1 MELKLHSDED
11 GFKSAELVS
20 ATLPKGSVS
29 SLEPAHST
37 TEAIRGLLWEL
48 TLYNFDETTEE
59 YRFVEENLKEIE
71 G

>member
-1 MELKLHSDED
+1 MELKLHIDKD
-11 GFKSAELVS
+11 GYKFAELVS
-20 ATLPKGSVS
+20 PTLPKGSVS

-37 TEAIRGLLWEL
+37 TEAIRRLLREL
-48 TLYNFDETTEE
+48 TLHNFDETTDE

>member
-20 ATLPKGSVS
+20 PTLPKGSLC

-37 TEAIRGLLWEL
+37 TEAIRGLLL
-48 TLYNFDETTEE
+48 KLILYNFDETTEE

>member
-1 MELKLHSDED
+1 MELKLHLYKD
-11 GFKSAELVS
+11 GFKFAELVS
-20 ATLPKGSVS
+20 VTLPKGSVS
-29 SLEPAHST
+29 NVELALTT
-37 TEAIRGLLWEL
+37 TEAIRGLLREL

>member
-1 MELKLHSDED
+1 MELKLHSDDD
-11 GFKSAELVS
+11 GFKSAELIS
-20 ATLPKGSVS
+20 TTLPKGSVS

-48 TLYNFDETTEE
+48 TLHNFDETTEE
-59 YRFVEENLKEIE
+59 YKFVEENLKEIE